1 MHGER
6 GTLQYE
12 EDKRKYVGGF
22 KSGAKHGTGEYYFP
36 NGSRCVRVCLVWCVC
51 GVGARDVRARG
62 PRTAHL
68 HPTPKPP
75 IDEQPSMVLNHPR
88 KQ

>member
-36 NGSRCVRVCLVWCVC
+36 NGSRCVFLFVCQDVCGRGRGRLVW
-51 GVGARDVRARG
+51 GLASSDG
-62 PRTAHL
+62 
-68 HPTPKPP
+68 TPKP
-75 IDEQPSMVLNHPR
+75 IDY
-88 KQ
+88 